1 MKQTMKLT
9 LDKYNYLQFEEVFNP
24 IIFKT
29 KDGEEMIICMRD
41 SGFEFTYNGEPYF
54 AKEGHLEPLHKSVR
68 GNYLVEQKH
77 IENEDISSIK
87 RTIPYGTI

>member
-1 MKQTMKLT
+1 MKIT
-9 LDKYNYLQFEEVFNP
+9 LDKYNRIQLEEVFNN
-24 IIFKT
+24 IVLKT
-29 KDGEEMIICMRD
+29 DKGEEMIICMRD

-54 AKEGHLEPLHKSVR
+54 AKEGHLEPFHKSIR

-87 RTIPYGTI
+87 RTISYGTI